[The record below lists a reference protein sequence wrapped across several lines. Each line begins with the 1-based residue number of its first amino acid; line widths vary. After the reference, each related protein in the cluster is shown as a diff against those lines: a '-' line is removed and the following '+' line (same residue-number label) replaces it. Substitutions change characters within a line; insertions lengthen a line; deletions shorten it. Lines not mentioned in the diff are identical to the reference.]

1 MNRERWAVD
10 TKSDRELRQ
19 EALLIRA
26 WIRDVTGEKQARL
39 RAIRRELVGRKQR
52 NREKGDSAN
61 LGAT

>member
-39 RAIRRELVGRKQR
+39 RAIRRELGGRKQG
-52 NREKGDSAN
+52 NRGKGDSAN